1 MKKFISEMMTEDRKE
16 FLIRV
21 GIIVVVIILLII
33 FYDWWTAEPGVRG
46 RRRI

>member
-21 GIIVVVIILLII
+21 GIIAVVIILLII
-33 FYDWWTAEPGVRG
+33 FYDWWTYDDPRL
-46 RRRI
+46 RRKIY